1 MVCNAWGCWTVSTPF
16 HFLTTH
22 NVATHNVAGGFVDLR
37 PVPRAD
43 PPARTTFKKFATYKL
58 VRVCI
63 IMILIK
69 IILDILVIF

>member
-1 MVCNAWGCWTVSTPF
+1 MACNVWGCWKISTPK

-37 PVPRAD
+37 PVARPD
-43 PPARTTFKKFATYKL
+43 PLARTTFKKFATYKL

-69 IILDILVIF
+69 IILDILAIF